1 MSRTATHAV
10 AALAT
15 LALTG
20 CSLHSPYSS
29 ASGPATVATAP
40 NAGDPPPERNGHIP
54 PAAQATQNTLEPGTA
69 QPTPEAALLRYSQIA
84 VNWNWR
90 NLAAVQQ
97 RLASISLGQARA
109 QALQAAAGASTNS
122 NLRSQRITNTGQPI
136 SIAGGQGSAAGRWVI
151 VTRERT
157 TGQGAYAGLP
167 PTLHITYAQLTH
179 TSDGYVVSRWTSQN

>member
-1 MSRTATHAV
+1 MSRAATHGV
-10 AALAT
+10 AALAA
-15 LALTG
+15 LALAG

-29 ASGPATVATAP
+29 GSRPPVATGP

-54 PAAQATQNTLEPGTA
+54 PAAQAIQTALEPGTA
-69 QPTPEAALLRYSQIA
+69 QPTPEAALARYGQIA

-90 NLAAVQQ
+90 NLAAVQHH
-97 RLASISLGQARA
+97 LASISLGQARA
-109 QALQAAAGASTNS
+109 QALQAAAGASTDS
-122 NLRSQRITNTGQPI
+122 NLRAQRITDFGQPI
-136 SIAGGQGSAAGRWVI
+136 SIAAGQGRAAGRWVI

-167 PTLHITYAQLTH
+167 PTLHVTYAQLTH